1 LHRDPKSVNFIGRQ
15 IEEECKPKPPKQT
28 DLDEAQG
35 LMFKIA
41 QNGAISIQ
49 TLICNVL
56 SAKAKRAANIKAIV
70 LIDSGSNVTCIDE
83 DFAEEHNLRVIDT
96 KNGTALH
103 MLNDVVII
111 PGIQKLV
118 ELQLSSIDQSCTKNV
133 TAWTIKDL
141 AKSTSVVDWSE
152 KKKQFPH
159 LKDVQFPTLPP
170 DTTIKIIMGVDNSM
184 LYAPVL
190 IVPNPEDETDP
201 VAYQLSLGWTCLGRS
216 CPADYKNKFTGQD
229 VDPKKVFT
237 NVLFS
242 SRASSKT
249 RIPKSKPN

>member
-1 LHRDPKSVNFIGRQ
+1 
-15 IEEECKPKPPKQT
+15 
-28 DLDEAQG
+28 
-35 LMFKIA
+35 
-41 QNGAISIQ
+41 
-49 TLICNVL
+49 
-56 SAKAKRAANIKAIV
+56 
-70 LIDSGSNVTCIDE
+70 
-83 DFAEEHNLRVIDT
+83 
-96 KNGTALH
+96 
-103 MLNDVVII
+103 
-111 PGIQKLV
+111 
-118 ELQLSSIDQSCTKNV
+118 
-133 TAWTIKDL
+133 
-141 AKSTSVVDWSE
+141 
-152 KKKQFPH
+152 
-159 LKDVQFPTLPP
+159 
-170 DTTIKIIMGVDNSM
+170 MGVDNSM